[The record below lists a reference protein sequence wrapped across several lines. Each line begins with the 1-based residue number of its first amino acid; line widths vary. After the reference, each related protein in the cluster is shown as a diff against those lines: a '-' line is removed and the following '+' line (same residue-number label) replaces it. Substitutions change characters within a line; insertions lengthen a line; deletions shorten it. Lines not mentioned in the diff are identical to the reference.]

1 MKVYEIILGIILIG
15 MTQLS
20 QIPADIEVKD
30 VVVESDY
37 SDTEEN
43 NTATES
49 GCHCTERSEAATES
63 DDSDTE
69 VSDVTTE
76 SDDSDTEISDAAI
89 EVDEQ
94 ENMEWLESDEEWED
108 RSTKSNSTLEV
119 TIERTDYS
127 IYNEDGLTMAIIY
140 YDRPVVSGDTA
151 VAEKITDFFEEEEQ
165 NWFTGKKGRL
175 LDYSG
180 DCDSALE
187 FFLELVGEMRAM
199 FGDEHIVEYECP
211 CLYNIESRIM
221 YMDDDILSILQ
232 IKEFRTQR
240 GSTNYYGCT
249 FDLHTGELLELTDLD
264 ISAEDIRNIFSKDKY
279 LDHFSEMS
287 EDYIVVAYEEEFDMT
302 YQFYV
307 DKKYLYLLDN
317 TVEKYNDGIIYRI
330 DEAGGLVTLRYVVE
344 REDNKNRIYSRIIT
358 KDGALW

>member
-69 VSDVTTE
+69 
-76 SDDSDTEISDAAI
+76 ISDAAI
-89 EVDEQ
+89 EADEQ

-108 RSTKSNSTLEV
+108 RRTKSNSTLEV

-151 VAEKITDFFEEEEQ
+151 VAEKITEFFEKEEQ
-165 NWFTGKKGRL
+165 DWFAGTGRL
-175 LDYSG
+175 LDFPGNDYDNLF
-180 DCDSALE
+180 DC
-187 FFLELVGEMRAM
+187 FLGRVADMRGKY
-199 FGDEHIVEYECP
+199 GDEDVAVEP
-211 CLYNIESRIM
+211 GLYSLESRIM
-221 YMDDDILSILQ
+221 YMDDNILSILQ
-232 IKEFRTQR
+232 IKEKRAER
-240 GSTNYYGCT
+240 GGCYYYGCT
-249 FDLHTGELLELTDLD
+249 FDLHTGELLKLKDLD
-264 ISAEDIRNIFSKDKY
+264 ISADDIKNIFSKDEY

-287 EDYIVVAYEEEFDMT
+287 EDYIVVAYEEEYDMSG
-302 YQFYV
+302 QFYV
-307 DKKYLYLLDN
+307 DEKYLYLLDN

-330 DEAGGLVTLRYVVE
+330 DEAGELVTLRYVVE

>member
-1 MKVYEIILGIILIG
+1 MKKHYTVLMLVTLFI
-15 MTQLS
+15 TLS
-20 QIPADIEVKD
+20 ACGRPDVDKND
-30 VVVESDY
+30 VVPEQPVETETTEEQVYIEDSIEDSIEDFIEDPQEDSIQDVES
-37 SDTEEN
+37 S
-43 NTATES
+43 
-49 GCHCTERSEAATES
+49 SEAEEEIKEETECLE
-63 DDSDTE
+63 T
-69 VSDVTTE
+69 
-76 SDDSDTEISDAAI
+76 
-89 EVDEQ
+89 DEQ
-94 ENMEWLESDEEWED
+94 W
-108 RSTKSNSTLEV
+108 RSRRTRSNSELEV
-119 TIERTDYS
+119 TIERTDRS
-127 IYNEDGLTMAIIY
+127 LVNEDGVTIAIIY

-151 VAEKITDFFEEEEQ
+151 VAEKITEFFEEEEQ

-187 FFLELVGEMRAM
+187 FFLELVGEMREM

-249 FDLHTGELLELTDLD
+249 FDLHTGELLKLKDLD
-264 ISAEDIRNIFSKDKY
+264 ISADDIKNIFSQDEY

-287 EDYIVVAYEEEFDMT
+287 EDYIVVAHEEEYDMSG
-302 YQFYV
+302 QFYV
-307 DKKYLYLLDN
+307 DEKYLYLLDN
-317 TVEKYNDGIIYRI
+317 TEKKYNDGIIYRI
-330 DEAGGLVTLRYVVE
+330 DEAGELVTLRYVVE
-344 REDNKNRIYSRIIT
+344 REGNKNRILTWIT

>member
-1 MKVYEIILGIILIG
+1 MKKYYTVLILVTLFITLSACGRPDVDKNNAVPEQPVETETTEEQVY
-15 MTQLS
+15 
-20 QIPADIEVKD
+20 IED
-30 VVVESDY
+30 SIEDFIEDPQEDSIQDVES
-37 SDTEEN
+37 S
-43 NTATES
+43 
-49 GCHCTERSEAATES
+49 SEAEEEIKEETECLE
-63 DDSDTE
+63 T
-69 VSDVTTE
+69 
-76 SDDSDTEISDAAI
+76 
-89 EVDEQ
+89 DEQ
-94 ENMEWLESDEEWED
+94 W
-108 RSTKSNSTLEV
+108 RSRRTRSNSELEV
-119 TIERTDYS
+119 TIERTDRS
-127 IYNEDGLTMAIIY
+127 LVNEDGVTIAIIY

-151 VAEKITDFFEEEEQ
+151 VAEKITEFFEEEEQ

-249 FDLHTGELLELTDLD
+249 FDLHTGELLKLKDLD
-264 ISAEDIRNIFSKDKY
+264 ISADDIKNIFSQDEY

-287 EDYIVVAYEEEFDMT
+287 EDYIVVAHEEEYDMSG
-302 YQFYV
+302 QFYV
-307 DKKYLYLLDN
+307 DEKYLYLLDN
-317 TVEKYNDGIIYRI
+317 TEKKYNDGIIYRI
-330 DEAGGLVTLRYVVE
+330 DEAGELVTLRYVVE
-344 REDNKNRIYSRIIT
+344 REGNKNRILTWIT

>member
-1 MKVYEIILGIILIG
+1 MKKHYTVLMLVTLLI
-15 MTQLS
+15 TLS
-20 QIPADIEVKD
+20 ACGRPDVDKNDAVPELPVETEAAEEQAYIED
-30 VVVESDY
+30 STEDSIEDFIEDPQEDSIQDVES
-37 SDTEEN
+37 S
-43 NTATES
+43 
-49 GCHCTERSEAATES
+49 SEAEEEIKEETECLE
-63 DDSDTE
+63 T
-69 VSDVTTE
+69 
-76 SDDSDTEISDAAI
+76 
-89 EVDEQ
+89 DEQ
-94 ENMEWLESDEEWED
+94 W
-108 RSTKSNSTLEV
+108 RSRRTRSNSELEV
-119 TIERTDYS
+119 TIERTDRS
-127 IYNEDGLTMAIIY
+127 LVNEDGVTIAIIY

-151 VAEKITDFFEEEEQ
+151 VAEKITEFFEEEEQ

-249 FDLHTGELLELTDLD
+249 FDLHTGELLKLKDLD
-264 ISAEDIRNIFSKDKY
+264 ISADDIKNIFSQDEY
-279 LDHFSEMS
+279 LDHFNEMS
-287 EDYIVVAYEEEFDMT
+287 EDYILVAHEKEYDMSG
-302 YQFYV
+302 QFYV
-307 DKKYLYLLDN
+307 DEKYLYLLDN
-317 TVEKYNDGIIYRI
+317 TEKKYNDGIIYRI
-330 DEAGGLVTLRYVVE
+330 DEAGELVTLRYVVE
-344 REDNKNRIYSRIIT
+344 REGNKNRILTWIT